1 MIPTLIPVGMMNVPV
16 DVDTPRWDQ
25 SAFKGR
31 YNHFVRIVN
40 PLLSLKTT
48 SDLSNART
56 LIEQARYSHVVVVVV
71 VVVVVQMLLLIID
84 RDLYQLVQ
92 Q

>member
-1 MIPTLIPVGMMNVPV
+1 MIPTQIPVGMMNVPV

-71 VVVVVQMLLLIID
+71 VQMLLLIID
-84 RDLYQLVQ
+84 RDMYQLVQ